1 MIFRDSSFTLT
12 GLMYTTNYLD
22 RKSCQVKENIS
33 VFLDIEMGSGVLETS
48 ADSGLQYVS
57 SRFVGHD
64 GKNEQPAD

>member
-1 MIFRDSSFTLT
+1 
-12 GLMYTTNYLD
+12 MYTTNYLD
-22 RKSCQVKENIS
+22 RKSCQVKGNIS